1 MFLQHFGYP
10 LDNFIGIDANF
21 LCTGHNYTTKCKKK
35 LLSICKFNMDG
46 HWTLKLLKENKRAVR
61 RSRKSRWNPA
71 SCLFR
76 QPSLPE
82 EEFPVS
88 PPAQWTSVVSQ
99 FRRKPR
105 ILNCKNCSRD
115 TNRRGK
121 RWPGSTNKSW
131 VPFTPGVNNR
141 LRQPQQQTNQ
151 NSPTIQR
158 QETTKSVW
166 TPSPGARASPGH
178 GEGCGVPIPNSTP
191 GGGNGGPYVA
201 NSTSSSSPGT
211 PTRKPK
217 TFPDAS
223 RR

>member
-105 ILNCKNCSRD
+105 ILNWKNCSRD

-121 RWPGSTNKSW
+121 RWPGSTKKSW
-131 VPFTPGVNNR
+131 VPSTQATNNGLIRRNSRQLKILRRYNGKILPRLSGLRRPGRRPASPRRSRTPHAVSCLHWLSFTAGVN
-141 LRQPQQQTNQ
+141 
-151 NSPTIQR
+151 I
-158 QETTKSVW
+158 K
-166 TPSPGARASPGH
+166 
-178 GEGCGVPIPNSTP
+178 
-191 GGGNGGPYVA
+191 
-201 NSTSSSSPGT
+201 
-211 PTRKPK
+211 
-217 TFPDAS
+217 
-223 RR
+223 